1 MAKHRNF
8 LSEKSDV
15 LLFPVENLPKTSVP
29 GVRYF
34 RPVCRLLPSEAL
46 PGAFQNGSQ
55 QLMNVNFEALKI
67 LHTHCAWLIPK
78 PQSVGDH
85 RHLDTKNSPSCQ
97 NQDGERKGEG
107 RLSFQTDDALCA
119 VQRPRAYGGPRGHL
133 LHPAAHAGT
142 VPKEEEESDEGQAA
156 VDDPSVENLYGL
168 CQQALNHALHILCE
182 VEGRGTERHQ
192 IDVAVVACKMLVF
205 EFFFVSFPVSLPKE

>member
-46 PGAFQNGSQ
+46 HGAFQNGSQ

-85 RHLDTKNSPSCQ
+85 RYLETKLPILSEAGWGAEGGGEPIIS
-97 NQDGERKGEG
+97 DGR
-107 RLSFQTDDALCA
+107 CA
-119 VQRPRAYGGPRGHL
+119 VRCSASTCLRWPTRASSSPYVARRDGPKGGR
-133 LHPAAHAGT
+133 
-142 VPKEEEESDEGQAA
+142 V
-156 VDDPSVENLYGL
+156 
-168 CQQALNHALHILCE
+168 
-182 VEGRGTERHQ
+182 R
-192 IDVAVVACKMLVF
+192 
-205 EFFFVSFPVSLPKE
+205 

>member
-46 PGAFQNGSQ
+46 PRAFQKHQ
-55 QLMNVNFEALKI
+55 KQLMNVNFEALKI

-85 RHLDTKNSPSCQ
+85 RHLDKKTPHPVRSRMGSGRGGESIVS
-97 NQDGERKGEG
+97 DGR
-107 RLSFQTDDALCA
+107 CA
-119 VQRPRAYGGPRGHL
+119 VRCSASTCLRWPTRASSSPCVARRDGPKGGR
-133 LHPAAHAGT
+133 
-142 VPKEEEESDEGQAA
+142 V
-156 VDDPSVENLYGL
+156 
-168 CQQALNHALHILCE
+168 
-182 VEGRGTERHQ
+182 R
-192 IDVAVVACKMLVF
+192 
-205 EFFFVSFPVSLPKE
+205 

>member
-67 LHTHCAWLIPK
+67 LHTHCNWLIPK

-85 RHLDTKNSPSCQ
+85 RHLDTKTP
-97 NQDGERKGEG
+97 
-107 RLSFQTDDALCA
+107 
-119 VQRPRAYGGPRGHL
+119 
-133 LHPAAHAGT
+133 HPVRSRMG
-142 VPKEEEESDEGQAA
+142 S
-156 VDDPSVENLYGL
+156 
-168 CQQALNHALHILCE
+168 
-182 VEGRGTERHQ
+182 GRGRGAYRFRRTMRRALFSVH
-192 IDVAVVACKMLVF
+192 VPTVVH
-205 EFFFVSFPVSLPKE
+205 EGIFFTLRPGRSQRRKSAMKARQP

>member
-46 PGAFQNGSQ
+46 PGAFQNGLQ

-67 LHTHCAWLIPK
+67 LHTHCTWLIPK
-78 PQSVGDH
+78 PQSVEDH
-85 RHLDTKNSPSCQ
+85 RHLNTKTPHPGSYRM
-97 NQDGERKGEG
+97 G
-107 RLSFQTDDALCA
+107 SFLCPNACGPLHFAALESAKHNECA
-119 VQRPRAYGGPRGHL
+119 
-133 LHPAAHAGT
+133 
-142 VPKEEEESDEGQAA
+142 
-156 VDDPSVENLYGL
+156 
-168 CQQALNHALHILCE
+168 I
-182 VEGRGTERHQ
+182 
-192 IDVAVVACKMLVF
+192 F
-205 EFFFVSFPVSLPKE
+205 

>member
-55 QLMNVNFEALKI
+55 RLTNVNFEALKI

-97 NQDGERKGEG
+97 KQDGERKGRGVYRFRRTMRRALFSVHVPTVAHEG
-107 RLSFQTDDALCA
+107 IFFTLRRTPGRSQRRKCA
-119 VQRPRAYGGPRGHL
+119 MTA
-133 LHPAAHAGT
+133 
-142 VPKEEEESDEGQAA
+142 
-156 VDDPSVENLYGL
+156 
-168 CQQALNHALHILCE
+168 
-182 VEGRGTERHQ
+182 
-192 IDVAVVACKMLVF
+192 
-205 EFFFVSFPVSLPKE
+205 